1 MVTILGFYFNS
12 ENRKVT
18 VCEQVPI
25 SEVTQ
30 VINKIRKFGGNAE
43 II

>member
-12 ENRKVT
+12 DNRKVT
-18 VCEQVPI
+18 VCEKVPI
-25 SEVTQ
+25 SEV
-30 VINKIRKFGGNAE
+30 VEKMRKIRKYGGEAE